1 MDNRA
6 TFHNLKLDT
15 SLNALSDEDIQQ
27 LWLPLVIFIVCHHN
41 HEDDDH
47 DRGDDDDRDRGD
59 DDDDHHHA
67 DDNHADH

>member
-27 LWLPLVIFIVCHHN
+27 LWLPLVIVCHHN
-41 HEDDDH
+41 HED
-47 DRGDDDDRDRGD
+47 DDDDRDRGD
-59 DDDDHHHA
+59 DDDHHHHA